1 LAIKIRDGHA
11 KAYLSQLLCS
21 LAYLS
26 PLFGSFYFRG
36 TTLYIVINE
45 LISIYT
51 IGRVISMMVYNRS
64 LFSLGPISKNVYYL
78 DPAGERGV

>member
-1 LAIKIRDGHA
+1 MVTQRPIYRSCCALLRTSLP
-11 KAYLSQLLCS
+11 YLVDT
-21 LAYLS
+21 
-26 PLFGSFYFRG
+26 FYFRG

-64 LFSLGPISKNVYYL
+64 LFSLGPISKNTTT
-78 DPAGERGV
+78 